1 MIKSFLDETG
11 TNYTK
16 EIENGDYSFFS
27 VSTFF
32 GFDDGIR
39 LIKIIYIIISFILN
53 LIIFVI
59 LFKRKSKKYSIGLQL
74 TGNLLMINF
83 IHTFAYLLNWVTHL
97 NESYKLKVN
106 LKIYDI
112 GGLLIGNPKN
122 NFWMCQTQ
130 GFLIIFSSM
139 SQDIFINI
147 FFYIINKS
155 SIITKR
161 NLTFLSY
168 SLGYILPFLYALI
181 YLFIGGI
188 GLNDR
193 YCFIKKFEFEDTGY
207 SFNLEFR
214 PLIVALY
221 TIRGINFIINI
232 ILLIKIIKYVYSHNL
247 NYMYIFK
254 SSILLIIQIIT
265 ISIGIIYR
273 VSNLSIDADNTAF
286 SNLFLCINTI
296 DGILFPLS
304 FCLSNRIFCNLC
316 NPNYL
321 ESSLNS
327 LSDDTDDLNLNKSYA
342 SMPINSNDNETN
354 LAMVDL
360 NNENNFDLSIIN

>member
-1 MIKSFLDETG
+1 MMKSFLDETG

-27 VSTFF
+27 ASTFF

-39 LIKIIYIIISFILN
+39 LIKIIYIIISFLLN
-53 LIIFVI
+53 LMIFVI
-59 LFKRKSKKYSIGLQL
+59 LCKRKNKKYSIALHL

-83 IHTFAYLLNWVTHL
+83 IHTFAFLLNWVIHL
-97 NESYKLKVN
+97 DEPYKLKVDQ
-106 LKIYDI
+106 KIYDI

-122 NFWMCQTQ
+122 DFWMCQTQ
-130 GFLIIFSSM
+130 GFLLIFSSM
-139 SQDIFINI
+139 SQDMFINI

-168 SLGYILPFLYALI
+168 SLGYILPFLYSLI
-181 YLFIGGI
+181 YLIIGGI

-193 YCFIKKFEFEDTGY
+193 YCYIKKFEFENTGY
-207 SFNLEFR
+207 KFNFKFR
-214 PLIVALY
+214 PLIVVLY

-232 ILLIKIIKYVYSHNL
+232 ILLYKIIKYVYSHNL
-247 NYMYIFK
+247 TYMYILK

-265 ISIGIIYR
+265 FSIGIIYR
-273 VSNLSIDADNTAF
+273 VSNLFNEADNTAF
-286 SNLFLCINTI
+286 SNLFLIINTI

-316 NPNYL
+316 NPKYL
-321 ESSLNS
+321 ESSLNT
-327 LSDDTDDLNLNKSYA
+327 LSDDIDDLNKSFA
-342 SMPINSNDNETN
+342 SGPINSNDCETT
-354 LAMVDL
+354 LAMVEL
-360 NNENNFDLSIIN
+360 NNDNNFDLSFI